1 MNTVIY
7 RRSAVHNE
15 KWLADQETACR
26 QYASE
31 LGLTVTGSYYDI
43 GRTGHGL
50 DAMLEAVQQDDVSA
64 VIVNDLERLR
74 EKINEHL
81 ATVQRLQEAGVTIH
95 VTKEKTTNGRDAIF
109 VGIKQ
114 AYAEFQERH
123 DDPLPGG
130 HREP

>member
-1 MNTVIY
+1 MNAVIY

-15 KWLADQETACR
+15 QWLADQEANCR

-43 GRTGHGL
+43 GRTGRGL

-64 VIVNDLERLR
+64 VIVNDLARLG
-74 EKINEHL
+74 EKINDHL
-81 ATVQRLQEAGVTIH
+81 ITVQRFQEAGVTIH
-95 VTKEKTTNGRDAIF
+95 VTKEKTTDGRDAIF
-109 VGIKQ
+109 VGVKQ
-114 AYAEFQERH
+114 AYVEFQERH

-130 HREP
+130 YREP

>member
-1 MNTVIY
+1 MNAVIY

-15 KWLADQETACR
+15 QWLADQETACR

-64 VIVNDLERLR
+64 VIVNDLARLG
-74 EKINEHL
+74 EKINDHL
-81 ATVQRLQEAGVTIH
+81 ATVRRLHDAGVTIH
-95 VTKEKTTNGRDAIF
+95 VAQEKITGTQGTLLLG
-109 VGIKQ
+109 VMQ
-114 AYAEFQERH
+114 AHAQATA
-123 DDPLPGG
+123 DSQPDLCDN
-130 HREP
+130 